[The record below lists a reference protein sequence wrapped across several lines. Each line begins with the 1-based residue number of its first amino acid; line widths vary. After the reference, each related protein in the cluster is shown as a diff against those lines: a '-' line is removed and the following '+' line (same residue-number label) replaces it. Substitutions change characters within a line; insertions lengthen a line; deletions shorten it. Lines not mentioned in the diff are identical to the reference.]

1 MEAKEKPAAGVST
14 QASRDKAGE
23 NPSIESISYRLPFGQ
38 AVPFVAYEKVAGGAK
53 GLVRIGQEVCPK
65 FDKSNYSKAK
75 KPDETGVTL
84 YKAVAK
90 AWQAAYPEI
99 AAKQPR
105 RHEPQ
110 DRPCKITLRVSKDL
124 YGRLQQDQRG
134 RTMQNTIMEMIMD
147 CVMNPGKTRTELW
160 AENAILKAE
169 IISLKARLND
179 DDEED

>member
-1 MEAKEKPAAGVST
+1 MEAKEKPVGGVRIPT
-14 QASRDKAGE
+14 GNDKAGE
-23 NPSIESISYRLPFGQ
+23 TPSTESISYRLPFGQ

-84 YKAVAK
+84 YRPIIK
-90 AWQAAYPEI
+90 AWQGAYPEI

-110 DRPCKITLRVSKDL
+110 DRPKKITIRVSKDL
-124 YGRLQQDQRG
+124 YGQLQQAQKG
-134 RTMQNTIMEMIMD
+134 RTMQNTIMDMIMD
-147 CVMNPGKTRTELW
+147 CVMNPSKTRAELW
-160 AENAILKAE
+160 AENIVLKAQ
-169 IISLKARLND
+169 IIKLK
-179 DDEED
+179 EEAQK

>member
-1 MEAKEKPAAGVST
+1 MEAKEKPAGGVKIPTGNDKVGEPPST
-14 QASRDKAGE
+14 
-23 NPSIESISYRLPFGQ
+23 ESISYRLPYGQ

-110 DRPCKITLRVSKDL
+110 DRPHKITLRVSNEL
-124 YGRLQQDQRG
+124 YTQLQQAQRG
-134 RTMQNTIMEMIMD
+134 RTMQNTIMEMLMD
-147 CVMNPGKTRTELW
+147 CLMNPSKTRTELW
-160 AENAILKAE
+160 AENTVLKAQ
-169 IISLKARLND
+169 IIKLK
-179 DDEED
+179 EEAQK

>member
-1 MEAKEKPAAGVST
+1 MEAKEKPVGGVRIPTGNDKVEGTPST
-14 QASRDKAGE
+14 
-23 NPSIESISYRLPFGQ
+23 ESISYRLPFGQ
-38 AVPFVAYEKVAGGAK
+38 AVPFIAYEKVAGGAK

-110 DRPCKITLRVSKDL
+110 DRPHKITLRVSNEL
-124 YGRLQQDQRG
+124 YTQLQQAQKG
-134 RTMQNTIMEMIMD
+134 RTMQNTIMEMLMD
-147 CVMNPGKTRTELW
+147 CLMNPGKTRTELW
-160 AENAILKAE
+160 AENTVLKAQ
-169 IISLKARLND
+169 IIKLK
-179 DDEED
+179 EEAEK

>member
-1 MEAKEKPAAGVST
+1 MEAKKRPTEGVKISEP
-14 QASRDKAGE
+14 DKAATE
-23 NPSIESISYRLPFGQ
+23 AATQSISYRLPYGQ
-38 AVPFVAYEKVAGGAK
+38 AVPFIAYEKVAGGAK

-75 KPDETGVTL
+75 KPDETGVAL

-110 DRPCKITLRVSKDL
+110 DRPKKITIRVSKDL
-124 YGRLQQDQRG
+124 YGQLQQAQKG
-134 RTMQNTIMEMIMD
+134 RTMQNTIMDMIMD
-147 CVMNPGKTRTELW
+147 CVMNPSKTRAELW
-160 AENAILKAE
+160 AENIVLKAQ
-169 IISLKARLND
+169 IIKLK
-179 DDEED
+179 EEAQK

>member
-1 MEAKEKPAAGVST
+1 MEAKRMPAETAI
-14 QASRDKAGE
+14 
-23 NPSIESISYRLPFGQ
+23 PSEQKSHTIDTIPQRLPFGQ

-84 YKAVAK
+84 YKAIAK

-110 DRPCKITLRVSKDL
+110 DRPHKITLRVSKAL
-124 YGRLQQDQRG
+124 YRQLQQAQRG
-134 RTMQNTIMEMIMD
+134 RTMQDTIMEMLMD
-147 CVMNPGKTRTELW
+147 CMINPNRTRTELW
-160 AENAILKAE
+160 VENAVLKAE
-169 IISLKARLND
+169 IISLKVRLHG
-179 DDEED
+179 DEED

>member
-1 MEAKEKPAAGVST
+1 MEAKKRPTEGVNISEP
-14 QASRDKAGE
+14 DKAAVE
-23 NPSIESISYRLPFGQ
+23 AATQSISRRLPFGQ

-53 GLVRIGQEVCPK
+53 GLVRLGQEVCPK

-84 YKAVAK
+84 YRPIIK
-90 AWQAAYPEI
+90 AWQGAYPEI

-105 RHEPQ
+105 RHESQ
-110 DRPCKITLRVSKDL
+110 ARPHKITLRVSNEL
-124 YGRLQQDQRG
+124 YTQLQQAQKG

-160 AENAILKAE
+160 AENTVLKAQ
-169 IISLKARLND
+169 IIKLKG
-179 DDEED
+179 EEK

>member
-1 MEAKEKPAAGVST
+1 MEAKEKPAEGVKISEP
-14 QASRDKAGE
+14 DKAAAE
-23 NPSIESISYRLPFGQ
+23 AATQSISRRLPYGQ

-84 YKAVAK
+84 YKPIIK
-90 AWQAAYPEI
+90 AWQGAYPEI

-110 DRPCKITLRVSKDL
+110 DRPHKITLRVSNEL
-124 YGRLQQDQRG
+124 YTQLQQAQRG
-134 RTMQNTIMEMIMD
+134 RTMQGTIMEMLMD
-147 CVMNPGKTRTELW
+147 CMMNPGKTRTEIGR
-160 AENAILKAE
+160 ASCRE
-169 IISLKARLND
+169 RV
-179 DDEED
+179 

>member
-23 NPSIESISYRLPFGQ
+23 KPSTKSIPYRLPFGQ

-84 YKAVAK
+84 YKAIAK

-110 DRPCKITLRVSKDL
+110 DRPHKITLRVSKAL
-124 YGRLQQDQRG
+124 YRQLQQAQRG
-134 RTMQNTIMEMIMD
+134 RTMQDTIMEMLMD
-147 CVMNPGKTRTELW
+147 CMINPNRTRTELW
-160 AENAILKAE
+160 AENAVLKAE
-169 IISLKARLND
+169 IISLKVRLH

>member
-1 MEAKEKPAAGVST
+1 MEAKKRPTEGVNISEP
-14 QASRDKAGE
+14 DKAAAE
-23 NPSIESISYRLPFGQ
+23 AATQSISYRLPFGQ
-38 AVPFVAYEKVAGGAK
+38 AVPFIADEKVAGGAK

-110 DRPCKITLRVSKDL
+110 DRPKKITIRVSKDL
-124 YGRLQQDQRG
+124 YGQLQQAQKG
-134 RTMQNTIMEMIMD
+134 RTMQNTIMEMLMD
-147 CVMNPGKTRTELW
+147 CLMNPGKTRTELW
-160 AENAILKAE
+160 AENTVLKAQ
-169 IISLKARLND
+169 IIKLK
-179 DDEED
+179 EETEK

>member
-1 MEAKEKPAAGVST
+1 MEAKKRPTEGVNISEP
-14 QASRDKAGE
+14 DKAAAE
-23 NPSIESISYRLPFGQ
+23 AATQSISYRLPYGQ

-110 DRPCKITLRVSKDL
+110 DRPHKITLRVSNEL
-124 YGRLQQDQRG
+124 YAQLQQAQNG
-134 RTMQNTIMEMIMD
+134 RTMQGTIMDMLMD
-147 CVMNPGKTRTELW
+147 CLMNPGKTRTELW
-160 AENAILKAE
+160 AENTVLKAQ
-169 IISLKARLND
+169 IIKLK
-179 DDEED
+179 EEAEK

>member
-1 MEAKEKPAAGVST
+1 MEAKEKPAEGVKISEP
-14 QASRDKAGE
+14 DKAAAE
-23 NPSIESISYRLPFGQ
+23 AATQSISYRLPYGQ

-84 YKAVAK
+84 YKPIIK
-90 AWQAAYPEI
+90 AWQGAYPEI

-110 DRPCKITLRVSKDL
+110 DRPHKITLRVSNEL
-124 YGRLQQDQRG
+124 HRQLQQAQKG
-134 RTMQNTIMEMIMD
+134 RTMQNTILEMIMD
-147 CVMNPGKTRTELW
+147 CIINPGKTRAELW
-160 AENAILKAE
+160 AENTVLKAQ
-169 IISLKARLND
+169 IIKLK
-179 DDEED
+179 EEAQK